1 MNIAVVNTKGGVGK
15 TTIASM
21 IIPLMFAEEAE
32 SGKKVNVFHVADNA
46 SAILVEDS
54 IINFKTAKIDD
65 VAKVVDSVK
74 FNAITDKDSINI
86 IDCGDKHETV
96 TVLEDIK
103 KTNAPISTYIIP
115 IIDDIELINHI
126 KQTVSLIKSID
137 ADAKIVLMLNR
148 VIGANEAYIAPNGE
162 IYTDEFATNEFAWL
176 DKSLIDEFAQVA
188 IVPELKVLK
197 LLKNIYRTT
206 ALDKYISSKEL
217 VNTFKSGESR
227 AKAAEKGLEEY
238 KKLMVDYRFARNIH
252 DLHDD
257 LSVLKSAITQ

>member
-15 TTIASM
+15 TTVASM
-21 IIPLMFAEEAE
+21 IIPLMFAKEAE
-32 SGKKVNVFHVADNA
+32 ASRKVNVFQVTDDEFAMHPK
-46 SAILVEDS
+46 DS
-54 IINFKTAKIDD
+54 IINFEVVKTNEVEKMIIDIQHD
-65 VAKVVDSVK
+65 ADSGSD
-74 FNAITDKDSINI
+74 NINI
-86 IDCGDKHETV
+86 IDTGNANESI
-96 TVLEDIK
+96 TVLKLLKEME
-103 KTNAPISTYIIP
+103 AEISTFIIP
-115 IIDDIELINHI
+115 VTDDIELIDHI

-137 ADAKIVLMLNR
+137 TDVKIVLMLNR

-162 IYTDEFATNEFAWL
+162 IYTDEFATKEFAWL
-176 DKSLIDEFAQVA
+176 DKSLIDEFAQIA
-188 IVPELKVLK
+188 IIPELKVLK

-217 VNTFKSGESR
+217 VKTFKSGKNM